1 MSVKICYPGVLR
13 SRIRTISRI
22 NPILSRNRAS
32 SPSPRYEELETGK
45 VIADKVLNGLFIEL
59 VLIVSPLPNMPPNIA
74 PFKVS
79 HQSQD
84 VSNSGSGAMQPQE
97 STN

>member
-1 MSVKICYPGVLR
+1 M
-13 SRIRTISRI
+13 
-22 NPILSRNRAS
+22 
-32 SPSPRYEELETGK
+32 PS
-45 VIADKVLNGLFIEL
+45 
-59 VLIVSPLPNMPPNIA
+59 NIA

-84 VSNSGSGAMQPQE
+84 VSNSGSGAVQPQE